1 MYRLNDAVGEPL
13 RKLYQLKDLLGADWT
28 LDAIARAM
36 SNDELEDI
44 LRFIYRT
51 IDVDY
56 DEEFTSDINDS
67 LIPPDKP
74 DNTLTGEGRIAF
86 ARPVVYRDFLIHK
99 TTDGLYDV
107 YDRGLTIY
115 GVRYK
120 TVEEAKKDID
130 EYIEKYG
137 KPDPDLLTSEEP
149 DEDELSEEGAPSKVN
164 EEGNIKAGKGKP
176 FVKKELMSGKFPV
189 EKVGKPIMKAGY
201 KIQKYSDGR
210 IVVTHGGES
219 NKEMGRQTV
228 FTEFETPQEVLEYLL
243 KQKAAK

>member
-1 MYRLNDAVGEPL
+1 MNRLNDAAGEPL

-28 LDAIARAM
+28 LDAIARAI
-36 SNDELEDI
+36 SNDDLEDI

-51 IDVDY
+51 IDADY
-56 DEEFTSDINDS
+56 DEEITSNINDS

-137 KPDPDLLTSEEP
+137 KPDPNLLASEES
-149 DEDELSEEGAPSKVN
+149 DEDELSEEVK
-164 EEGNIKAGKGKP
+164 ETTI
-176 FVKKELMSGKFPV
+176 KKELTPSKILI

-210 IVVTHGGES
+210 IVVTHGGEG